1 MKLNI
6 TGRHLDVPAPLQ
18 EHINKKILRLKKYF
32 DGIID
37 VHVILS
43 NEKHHY
49 ISEITLQGS
58 GFTVHGEEDAE
69 DLRTSFDKAVS
80 KIEAQIRKYKDRLS
94 RPRRSD
100 TKPTEATAEEAWKL
114 DILDSADL
122 EREEPERRVIRSK
135 QFAVKPMSLDE
146 AVMQMDLIDQD
157 FLVYRDSD
165 SQRVHVLY
173 RRRDGNFGLI
183 EPQF

>member
-1 MKLNI
+1 MNLNI
-6 TGRHLDVPAPLQ
+6 TGRHLDVPNPLRD
-18 EHINKKILRLKKYF
+18 HIEEKIYRLKKYF

-43 NEKHHY
+43 NEKHVY
-49 ISEITLQGS
+49 TSEITLQGS
-58 GFTVHGEEDAE
+58 GFTVHGEETAE
-69 DLRTSFDKAVS
+69 DLRSSFDKSVT
-80 KIEAQIRKYKDRLS
+80 KVETQIRKYKDRLS

-100 TKPTEATAEEAWKL
+100 TKPTEAVAEASWTL
-114 DILDSADL
+114 DILDSTDL

-165 SQRVHVLY
+165 TQRVNVIY